1 VSYEALSS
9 MSNDG
14 NGDGWRRR
22 WRLTATATPRIQHE
36 IFVHFG
42 DQ

>member
-14 NGDGWRRR
+14 DGDGWRRR
-22 WRLTATATPRIQHE
+22 RPLEYNMKFLFILV
-36 IFVHFG
+36 IN
-42 DQ
+42 